1 MHRRVLQFVALYG
14 LLGAAFARP
23 LTSEQL
29 LADEQPAPTPAAG
42 PVEDASKPKTR
53 FADISI
59 KSGYIGN
66 WYTEDDDET
75 RLLVLRV
82 SVVNRHSE
90 LITVSRAAW
99 TLTTEGREREAIVV
113 PPELAAQK
121 VSIGK
126 DRVALGDAKTG
137 TLELQPDG
145 EAATWLV
152 FKNLPDGDSIPEMTL
167 ACAVPEAGTVSVD
180 VDETFA
186 NRLKL
191 RSRII
196 GPANAIALVTIDG
209 ELDKV
214 NVGELA
220 KTIDQIAATQVCRVI
235 VNFGPDAAAPDRE
248 VAGWLRTVAV
258 QSGRNPVV
266 NGDFPALPTSIVD
279 FHVVNF
285 RESRS
290 ETPHPAIRQLALRK
304 LNGSPGAWNAAA
316 RNVHD
321 EPVAAIDS
329 AVAPLCDSLPREEL
343 LRAIRSE
350 DNATKAAVLRH
361 GAERLIGANLALI
374 LSLTDD
380 ENLNV
385 SSGAIFALRTS
396 RSPAAITKLV
406 DIATSKTAS
415 KEPLQIAASHIRRTV
430 AVRSLAASKF
440 AIAHSKVI
448 ELLNTND
455 GFLLTETPEAI
466 VSYPRQIWSE
476 PLATLIRQ
484 SDNETQIRSLLRAL
498 AAVGHPRLLTILERC
513 LKSNERTLSAAALN
527 ILIARSEPAAEQL
540 TSQWM
545 LKSLEASEPS
555 PVLLSF
561 LRRTRDH
568 RAVPLLMRHLE
579 KKKTDRQELL
589 KTILTIGDHR
599 IAEQIAEDFAGYGF
613 SEQLLILKALA
624 DVRSEK
630 FWTLTD
636 SIISKSKTSDDKS
649 LQGVVSLL
657 QQRGGDRAVQL
668 LVDVLM
674 KLVDDE
680 KHSTRHLAVV
690 CAALATAGTPEAR
703 DALRHVVRNSESGAN
718 TARLSLA
725 QLYQRSPAQRYV
737 TQGGSFVGQ
746 AMRLSEVDDNID
758 AAEQAKRKALARQ
771 QITNAM
777 LYLNAAVKMDPELPD
792 ARRWRANAALHI
804 DRPSAQQL
812 ETARADFARY
822 VDLEPQES
830 EGHTGLA
837 LVLVR
842 LGKIDEGIA
851 AGMAIS
857 EKSADD
863 SVYSYNMACIYGR
876 AIEQLEAKPNADE
889 PDQKAQIEQFRTRGV
904 ELLQQSIESGLDDS
918 NLGWMKRDPDL
929 VTIRKSPA
937 FAELVKKTLDGD
949 EENSKTE
956 KPDEKEAA
964 GEKVEPPK
972 IPVDLP
978 KIPVEL
984 QPK

>member
-1 MHRRVLQFVALYG
+1 MHRRVLKFAALCG
-14 LLGAAFARP
+14 LLGAAFAEP
-23 LTSEQL
+23 LTSQRL
-29 LADEQPAPTPAAG
+29 LADEQPAPTPAAS
-42 PVEDASKPKTR
+42 PVEDAAKPKTQ

-66 WYTEDDDET
+66 WYTENDDET

-90 LITVSRAAW
+90 PITVDRAAW
-99 TLTTEGREREAIVV
+99 KLTTEGRERKAIVV

-126 DRVALGDAKTG
+126 ERVALGDAKTG

-167 ACAVPEAGTVSVD
+167 ACAVPHAGIVSVD

-186 NRLKL
+186 SRLKI
-191 RSRII
+191 RSEMI
-196 GPANAIALVTIDG
+196 GPASAIALVTIDG

-220 KTIDQIAATQVCRVI
+220 KTIDQISATQVCRVI
-235 VNFGPDAAAPDRE
+235 VNYGPDATAPDRE

-285 RESRS
+285 RKSPF
-290 ETPHPAIRQLALRK
+290 ETPHAAIRQLALRK
-304 LNGSPGAWNAAA
+304 LNGSPEAWTAAA
-316 RNVHD
+316 RNVHH
-321 EPVAAIDS
+321 ELVAAIDS

-350 DNATKAAVLRH
+350 DDATKAAVLRH
-361 GAERLIGANLALI
+361 GAERLISANLPLI

-385 SSGAIFALRTS
+385 SAGAIFALRTS

-406 DIATSKTAS
+406 DIATSKTDS
-415 KEPLQIAASHIRRTV
+415 KEPLEVAASHIRRTV

-440 AIAHSKVI
+440 AVAHSKVI

-455 GFLLTETPEAI
+455 EFLLTETPEAI

-484 SDNETQIRSLLRAL
+484 SDNETQIGSLIRAL

-513 LKSNERTLSAAALN
+513 LKSNEKTLSAAALN
-527 ILIARSEPAAEQL
+527 ILIARNEPEAEQL

-545 LKSLEASEPS
+545 LKSLEASAPS

-579 KKKTDRQELL
+579 KKKTDRQDLL
-589 KTILTIGDHR
+589 TTILAIGDHR
-599 IAEQIAEDFAGYGF
+599 IAEQIAEDFADYDF

-630 FWTLTD
+630 FWTLTE
-636 SIISKSKTSDDKS
+636 SIVSKSKTSDDKT
-649 LQGVVSLL
+649 LLGVVSLL
-657 QQRGGDRAVQL
+657 QQRGGDRAVRL
-668 LVDVLM
+668 LIDMLR
-674 KLVDDE
+674 KLIDDE
-680 KHSTRHLAVV
+680 QHSPRHLAVV
-690 CAALATAGTPEAR
+690 CAALASAGTPEAR
-703 DALRHVVRNSESGAN
+703 DALREAVRNSESGAN
-718 TARLSLA
+718 TARQSLA

-737 TQGGSFVGQ
+737 TQGGSFIGQ
-746 AMRLSEVDDNID
+746 AMRLSEVDDKID
-758 AAEQAKRKALARQ
+758 KAELATRKAQARRH
-771 QITNAM
+771 IANAM

-804 DRPSAQQL
+804 ERPSAQQL
-812 ETARADFARY
+812 ETAREDFARY
-822 VDLEPQES
+822 VELEPQES

-842 LGKIDEGIA
+842 QGRIDEGIA

-857 EKSADD
+857 EKSKDD

-876 AIEQLEAKPNADE
+876 AIEQLESKSNADQ
-889 PDQKAQIEQFRTRGV
+889 PDQKAQIEKCRTLGV
-904 ELLQQSIESGLDDS
+904 ELLQQSIDSGLDDS

-929 VTIRKSPA
+929 ITIRKSPA
-937 FAELVKKTLDGD
+937 FAKLVEKTLGGD
-949 EENSKTE
+949 DQNPDNQA
-956 KPDEKEAA
+956 PDENE
-964 GEKVEPPK
+964 
-972 IPVDLP
+972 
-978 KIPVEL
+978 
-984 QPK
+984 

>member
-1 MHRRVLQFVALYG
+1 MHRRALQFAALCG
-14 LLGAAFARP
+14 LLGAAFAGT
-23 LTSEQL
+23 LTSERL
-29 LADEQPAPTPAAG
+29 LADEQPAPTPAAA
-42 PVEDASKPKTR
+42 PAKDVAKSKTR
-53 FADISI
+53 SADISI

-82 SVVNRHSE
+82 SVVNRHSGP
-90 LITVSRAAW
+90 ITVSRAAW
-99 TLTTEGREREAIVV
+99 KLTTEGRERDAIVV

-126 DRVALGDAKTG
+126 ERVALGDAKTE

-167 ACAVPEAGTVSVD
+167 ACAVPDVGTINVD
-180 VDETFA
+180 VDESFA
-186 NRLKL
+186 SRLKL
-191 RSRII
+191 QSRMI

-209 ELDKV
+209 ELDKI

-220 KTIDQIAATQVCRVI
+220 KTIDQISATRVCRVI

-285 RESRS
+285 RASRS

-304 LNGSPGAWNAAA
+304 LNGSPGAWSAAA

-329 AVAPLCDSLPREEL
+329 AIAPLCDSLPREEL
-343 LRAIRSE
+343 LRAIRGE
-350 DNATKAAVLRH
+350 DDATKAAVLRH
-361 GAERLIGANLALI
+361 GAERLIGTSLPLI

-385 SSGAIFALRTS
+385 SCGAIFALRTS

-406 DIATSKTAS
+406 DIATSKSKS
-415 KEPLQIAASHIRRTV
+415 KESLEIAESHIRRTV

-440 AIAHSKVI
+440 AVAHSKVV

-455 GFLLTETPEAI
+455 GFLLTEASEAI
-466 VSYPRQIWSE
+466 VNYPRRIWSE
-476 PLATLIRQ
+476 PLAALIQQ
-484 SDNETQIRSLLRAL
+484 SDNKAQAQPLLRAL

-513 LKSNERTLSAAALN
+513 LTSNERSLSAAALN
-527 ILIARSEPAAEQL
+527 ILIARSEPVAEQL

-545 LKSLEASEPS
+545 LKSLETSEPS

-568 RAVPLLMRHLE
+568 RAVPLLLRHLE
-579 KKKTDRQELL
+579 KKKTDRRELL
-589 KTILTIGDHR
+589 TTILTIGDHR
-599 IAEQIAEDFAGYGF
+599 IAEQIAEDFADYDF

-630 FWTLTD
+630 FWTLTA
-636 SIISKSKTSDDKS
+636 SVVSRTKTSDDKS

-657 QQRGGDRAVQL
+657 QQRSGNRAVRL
-668 LVDVLM
+668 LVDVLR

-680 KHSTRHLAVV
+680 EHSPRHLAVV
-690 CAALATAGTPEAR
+690 CAALASTGTPEAR
-703 DALRHVVRNSESGAN
+703 DALREVVRKSKSGAN
-718 TARLSLA
+718 VARQSLA

-746 AMRLSEVDDNID
+746 AMRLSEIDDD
-758 AAEQAKRKALARQ
+758 LDKAEQAKRKAMARQ

-777 LYLNAAVKMDPELPD
+777 LYLDAAVKTDPELPD

-822 VDLEPQES
+822 VELEPQES

-842 LGKIDEGIA
+842 QGRIDEGIA
-851 AGMAIS
+851 AGIAIS

-876 AIEQLEAKPNADE
+876 AIEQLAARPDADKPDR
-889 PDQKAQIEQFRTRGV
+889 KAQIEQFRTRGV
-904 ELLQQSIESGLDDS
+904 ELLQQSIDSGLDDD
-918 NLGWMKRDPDL
+918 NLDWMKRDPDL
-929 VTIRKSPA
+929 ETIRQSPA
-937 FAELVKKTLDGD
+937 FTELVEKALSGD
-949 EENSKTE
+949 DENPKTE
-956 KPDEKEAA
+956 QPDEKEVAE
-964 GEKVEPPK
+964 EKVEPPK
-972 IPVDLP
+972 IPVELP